1 MCKTTMRKAY
11 LSALLSLAV
20 VFSVLASMA
29 ASTPALAVE
38 TLAISPTTG
47 VMNTATTI
55 TVTGGGF
62 VPDASGYVW
71 FDTDDDSIVD
81 PSEPQLWVTVTGS
94 GDIPTGTSL
103 ETPLLPPN
111 KSYWVRADIPSGTPV
126 EASAFF
132 KTSVTTTGLT
142 VTKYDAYG
150 VVIGGPETVTY
161 QWMEAN
167 LPVQGD
173 GVTPYYCQG
182 PTFDN
187 TSFDTV
193 WNPEENVNVSSRFY
207 GAAKGTDV
215 KDLANLVGG
224 AAPGDTIKI
233 KASDNFSKWF
243 DYETIYNPAP
253 RQGKLVVAWYND
265 DFGGYVPSYDTG
277 MRLLFFADDS
287 TNPWGW
293 HAFGN
298 WDMHE
303 TMPESRWHYYSA
315 TWPSS
320 SGLSVQVVY
329 NIDIYQPNLISTD
342 AAGNAKESFSTGE
355 TVYVKGLGM
364 AKNSSYSLWV
374 QPEPVS
380 NNKLI
385 IIDGQDPIPPSAY
398 VLNSADDPSGAQETV
413 VTDANGD
420 FGPVAIWTIG
430 SLPAV
435 LKYDIVA
442 DSQTSGTAGEYD
454 TYTAGS
460 TSPKDFIDSPGFEGF
475 AVTEAPTA
483 TPTPGGVGGIAELPD
498 QSALSAHQPDS
509 SAPQHVLLAGGAAA
523 ALLALIAGGWYAKRR
538 LS

>member
-1 MCKTTMRKAY
+1 MYERTIRKAY

-29 ASTPALAVE
+29 ASTPALAAE

-71 FDTDDDSIVD
+71 FDTDGDSVVD

-94 GDIPTGTSL
+94 GDIPAGTSL
-103 ETPLLPPN
+103 QTPLLPPN
-111 KSYWVRADIPSGTPV
+111 KSYSVRADIPSGTPV
-126 EASAFF
+126 EASAVFT
-132 KTSVTTTGLT
+132 TSVTTTGLT

-150 VVIGGPETVTY
+150 AVIGSPMTVSRE
-161 QWMEAN
+161 WMEAN

-182 PTFDN
+182 PTQDN
-187 TSFDTV
+187 TNFDTV
-193 WNPEENVNVSSRFY
+193 WDPSETVNVDTRFY

-224 AAPGDTIKI
+224 AAPGDTILI
-233 KASDNFSKWF
+233 EASDGFSKWF

-253 RQGKLVVAWYND
+253 GQGKLVVAWYNN

-298 WDMHE
+298 WDMHD
-303 TMPESRWHYYSA
+303 TMPESRWHYYKKR
-315 TWPSS
+315 WPTS
-320 SGLSVQVVY
+320 SGLSVQNVY

-342 AAGNAKESFSTGE
+342 AAGNAKESFFPGE

-364 AKNSSYSLWV
+364 AGNSSYTLWI

-380 NNKLI
+380 NNKLTI
-385 IIDGQDPIPPSAY
+385 VDGQDPIPPSAY
-398 VLNSADDPSGAQETV
+398 VLSSADDPSGTQETV

-420 FGPVAIWTIG
+420 FGPVAVWTIG

-435 LKYDIVA
+435 LEYDIVA
-442 DSQTSGTAGEYD
+442 DSQTSGTVGSYD
-454 TYTAGS
+454 DYTAGS

-475 AVTEAPTA
+475 AVTEAP
-483 TPTPGGVGGIAELPD
+483 PPQPVGGVVNIEADDYGSPAQTTGSSGSPWHN
-498 QSALSAHQPDS
+498 ALVGLTA
-509 SAPQHVLLAGGAAA
+509 AGAVALAAGALFA
-523 ALLALIAGGWYAKRR
+523 RR
-538 LS
+538 RWLR